1 MPLSQVRL
9 HLVRTIQLSRI
20 MRKEAADSDG

>member
-9 HLVRTIQLSRI
+9 HLHRTIQLSRI
-20 MRKEAADSDG
+20 MRKEAADFDG